1 MFGDFSKG
9 SDKAY
14 LPWLLAGALC
24 VGVLLYYLAP
34 ILMPFLISAFLA
46 YLLDP
51 VIDKMEAR
59 GINRTAGVS
68 IVFFLLAIIGF
79 VLLFLLLPLL
89 VRQVLFFI
97 NQLPEYIRALQ
108 LLIAPFLEQ
117 NFQIQLSTIDTD
129 KVRQLI
135 QKNWQQTGDLL
146 GNAVR
151 YVSSSTLLLLTFI
164 TNALLIPVV
173 TFYLLRDWDEMTGKI
188 YQHIPRAWRK
198 PSLRFARE
206 SDEVLSAFIRGQLM
220 VMVSL
225 AIIYSLGLSVVGLDL
240 AIILGFIAGTASIV
254 PYLGTFVGIAA
265 ASLAALLQFQ
275 EPLPLIYVAIIFGIG
290 QLIEGMVLTPLLVGD
305 KIGLHPVTVIFVIMA
320 GGQLAGFTGI
330 LIALPVAAVLM
341 VVVRRFLT
349 SYQKRL

>member
-1 MFGDFSKG
+1 
-9 SDKAY
+9 
-14 LPWLLAGALC
+14 
-24 VGVLLYYLAP
+24 
-34 ILMPFLISAFLA
+34 
-46 YLLDP
+46 
-51 VIDKMEAR
+51 
-59 GINRTAGVS
+59 
-68 IVFFLLAIIGF
+68 
-79 VLLFLLLPLL
+79 
-89 VRQVLFFI
+89 
-97 NQLPEYIRALQ
+97 
-108 LLIAPFLEQ
+108 
-117 NFQIQLSTIDTD
+117 
-129 KVRQLI
+129 
-135 QKNWQQTGDLL
+135 
-146 GNAVR
+146 
-151 YVSSSTLLLLTFI
+151 
-164 TNALLIPVV
+164 
-173 TFYLLRDWDEMTGKI
+173 
-188 YQHIPRAWRK
+188 
-198 PSLRFARE
+198 
-206 SDEVLSAFIRGQLM
+206 M